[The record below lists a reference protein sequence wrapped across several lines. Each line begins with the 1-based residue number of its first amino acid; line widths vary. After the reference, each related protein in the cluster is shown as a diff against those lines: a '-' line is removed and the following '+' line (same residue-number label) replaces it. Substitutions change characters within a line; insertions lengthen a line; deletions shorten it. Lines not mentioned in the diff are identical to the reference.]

1 MTAWIEPA
9 IPFPRI
15 SIKGVADAPRDRPG
29 LNIAVKDVPAVGPLR
44 IPASGEGGHAP
55 MKAPTER
62 VSKSSYSL
70 GLKQGGLEG
79 ERQQQEYPNQ
89 DNRCYDNDSKEKSGH
104 SRPTPERLICSIRPT

>member
-1 MTAWIEPA
+1 LKLSPA
-9 IPFPRI
+9 FDLCLKSVLRVFFEILFGVLPGERLFFGELLSDARI
-15 SIKGVADAPRDRPG
+15 
-29 LNIAVKDVPAVGPLR
+29 
-44 IPASGEGGHAP
+44 SGEGGHAA